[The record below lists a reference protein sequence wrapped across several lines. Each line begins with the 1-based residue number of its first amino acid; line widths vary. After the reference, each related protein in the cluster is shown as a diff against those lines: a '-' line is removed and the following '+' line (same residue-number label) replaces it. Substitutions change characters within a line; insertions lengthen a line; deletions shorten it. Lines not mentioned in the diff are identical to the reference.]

1 MDIEEKI
8 TTLLS
13 YSKRPLCLQ
22 EISQIIGESDLST
35 LQCLHQNKKFKVNAY
50 PILLSLSIYE
60 SSTYYSLR

>member
-35 LQCLHQNKKFKVNAY
+35 LQCLPYFII
-50 PILLSLSIYE
+50 PINL
-60 SSTYYSLR
+60 